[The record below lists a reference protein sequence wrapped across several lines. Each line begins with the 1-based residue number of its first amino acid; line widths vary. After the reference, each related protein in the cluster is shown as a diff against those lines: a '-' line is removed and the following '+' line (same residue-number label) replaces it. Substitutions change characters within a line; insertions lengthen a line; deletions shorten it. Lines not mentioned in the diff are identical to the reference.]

1 MFSYTRERYEE
12 FLPPGTIKVLEE
24 TLTVIKRLQPAI
36 QERVQIALAE
46 GYNLQMKILIGFA
59 ALQIVATALMW
70 EKKVV
75 RIKGWVHLGAGIF
88 EYKAQIT
95 LG

>member
-24 TLTVIKRLQPAI
+24 TLTVIKRLQPAV
-36 QERVQIALAE
+36 QERVRIALAE

-75 RIKGWVHLGAGIF
+75 RIKG
-88 EYKAQIT
+88 
-95 LG
+95 